1 MAEKPWKDG
10 SRGVVGAS
18 LSLTEQVFL
27 SRHTTH
33 DAQHRRTHTNTQNL
47 DNGSGKCHAHE
58 QLAQGAASSPSPPW
72 VTTWQQDKGGLPFSS
87 LMTGFISCS
96 SLTEL
101 ETKMNVTAI
110 QKS

>member
-1 MAEKPWKDG
+1 MAKKPWKYS
-10 SRGVVGAS
+10 SRGLIGAS

-27 SRHTTH
+27 SRRTTMMH
-33 DAQHRRTHTNTQNL
+33 NTEQHTNTQNL
-47 DNGSGKCHAHE
+47 DSGSGKCHVHG
-58 QLAQGAASSPSPPW
+58 QLARVAAWSPSPPR
-72 VTTWQQDKGGLPFSS
+72 VTTWQQDKEDLPFSS

-101 ETKMNVTAI
+101 ETKMNVTAT